1 MMQLA
6 SSRSIRSRAV
16 LLRYSLDPPAQR
28 PADGPFLGE
37 VVRRN
42 AAGLE
47 PVYSGDLSKILTRAG
62 EQDRFVYKG
71 GYYFAWKRGH
81 FIRTYETLDHAV
93 ESLIFR
99 PTKKAH

>member
-1 MMQLA
+1 MQLA

-28 PADGPFLGE
+28 PADGQFLGE

-62 EQDRFVYKG
+62 EQDRLFTKED
-71 GYYFAWKRGH
+71 
-81 FIRTYETLDHAV
+81 ITLPGSEV
-93 ESLIFR
+93 ILLE
-99 PTKKAH
+99 PTKHS